1 MKKIVL
7 LLTVFLSLTS
17 VKAQD
22 FVRRSSDSTRIKYAT
37 FSEASTQ
44 GMKPE
49 AFLTSFLQL
58 DPQNH
63 FIPSDTI
70 YSPDSSYTYI
80 KYRQQYAGYEV
91 EGSMVTLTFHNNS
104 IIRFNGYYVPAN
116 NLSLETSHSNDD
128 AIFAFKQYYHNYN
141 DSCEYFV
148 SKLVT
153 YYPSSNQVQLCFQ
166 IQCTDPMLYNKIL
179 YVSTNDLSIVSEN
192 EKPEAGFNAT
202 FYTQYNGVRNGYNTC
217 LPWTPPQYILK
228 DLNVAVEVLDLY
240 PNVTNLEAYFSGVT
254 NTFYNS
260 TNLWGINTSNI
271 YPNYILD
278 AYWAASEYSNYMQH
292 THNVSKGLFQRYWN
306 NNQYVIDDTITPI
319 LIASNTFV
327 DNTIWKPI
335 RYRPNNKDFP
345 HEIHRNVIVIGSPGV
360 THLPKASIDETV
372 HEFAHIF
379 SHQTWSPF
387 VSSYESNILDS
398 RLAEAC
404 ADIWAAIITS
414 LFYPQEEG
422 KIWKIGEDIVMPNSG
437 KTCVRNLALPADATA
452 EIQMLENGCQEET
465 GNAYEQSGVFSHWFY
480 LLTHGFTGVGC
491 NGSCYNFPA
500 IPIDSA
506 AKLLYYCESSCF
518 YHYMGYQE
526 ICQATLDATL
536 NFSDPESMMTSVLGA
551 WNVLGV
557 KPLDYGVEQFGLS
570 YSSMNSGT
578 YTIDEDLVIDSPN
591 TLTVTGTLHFGD
603 NNKIIVRPGGK
614 LVVDGGTLTSACSGE
629 MWQGIEIEGDRTK
642 RQLPQYQGK
651 VELRNGATIE
661 NAMCGI
667 RTCLSSDISYLTA
680 GGIIEAD
687 QAVFRNNRR
696 AIEINSYKYYAPS
709 GNVSDYVSSFNRCTF
724 TVDNNNLFS
733 ANYTSFSEHVKLWD
747 VKNIP
752 FRGCSFSNLTNNSS
766 NLGRGIYADDAGVIV
781 STHCTRPLYV
791 NECECPASIAT
802 VSFFSGFN
810 TAMEVI
816 TTGNPYSVTVDQT
829 KFSNNDVGLRV
840 NANNYVTVTRDTFN
854 LQSAPIASSNTGLVL
869 DNCSGY
875 KVEGNRF
882 HKANKSH
889 NLSSTGI
896 QVISNGVANN
906 SIYLNTFDTLDYGI
920 RVFGING
927 NTDGGLQMTAGN
939 FHRNSYGIYV
949 ATGATVSPWQGSLKR
964 GADNLFVNTQS
975 YSIYN
980 AGSQLITYYHSPNYP
995 PGNVT
1000 TSNIGVVGIAAVN
1013 PRTSTLC
1020 NHNGGGNFP
1029 FLLAGFLSGMEAYT
1043 TAVGNDDGGGD
1054 RAEMRYSLSETYY
1067 ESVRALMADSVLDL
1081 NALEQWHAAAQPIAD
1096 PYSLT
1101 ETRFMLGYDDLFAA
1115 DADDAELANYAEFHA
1130 MKVSLRGQYDNTDNQ
1145 DNIDS
1150 QNSPMINWYALTP
1163 AQIAQLQTIAER
1175 NAGRASVMAKGV
1187 LCFFHGICYDDD
1199 SFVDDN
1205 VDNNDNNMETRSA
1218 KASPQDGET
1227 RLNVYPNPTDDL
1239 LFVELSGAGI
1249 QSAALFDL
1257 QGRVVTNAGVCDTP
1271 QRGTATMNLRSI
1283 PAGVYLLRVT
1293 DTEGREYHQK
1303 IVKK

>member
-1 MKKIVL
+1 MEY
-7 LLTVFLSLTS
+7 FLGTSSACPHVSGVAALILSVDSSLTTNE
-17 VKAQD
+17 VRNIIEQTAQK
-22 FVRRSSDSTRIKYAT
+22 VGGYGYGI
-37 FSEASTQ
+37 
-44 GMKPE
+44 
-49 AFLTSFLQL
+49 
-58 DPQNH
+58 
-63 FIPSDTI
+63 DTI
-70 YSPDSSYTYI
+70 HLNGKWNNEVGYGLVDAHKAVTTAKLYHSNFSISGPTYVNTCGEYIYTLLGTVPNNFEITWETSPYI
-80 KYRQQYAGYEV
+80 CIV
-91 EGSMVTLTFHNNS
+91 EGQGTPTIKVRALYPSLQNS
-104 IIRFNGYYVPAN
+104 ITAKI
-116 NLSLETSHSNDD
+116 
-128 AIFAFKQYYHNYN
+128 
-141 DSCEYFV
+141 
-148 SKLVT
+148 
-153 YYPSSNQVQLCFQ
+153 CFMGAVGK
-166 IQCTDPMLYNKIL
+166 TTVKN
-179 YVSTNDLSIVSEN
+179 SIVS
-192 EKPEAGFNAT
+192 AG
-202 FYTQYNGVRNGYNTC
+202 QGYIPLT
-217 LPWTPPQYILK
+217 
-228 DLNVAVEVLDLY
+228 NV
-240 PNVTNLEAYFSGVT
+240 
-254 NTFYNS
+254 
-260 TNLWGINTSNI
+260 
-271 YPNYILD
+271 
-278 AYWAASEYSNYMQH
+278 
-292 THNVSKGLFQRYWN
+292 
-306 NNQYVIDDTITPI
+306 DTIITQ
-319 LIASNTFV
+319 SNTIFEELSLG
-327 DNTIWKPI
+327 N
-335 RYRPNNKDFP
+335 
-345 HEIHRNVIVIGSPGV
+345 S
-360 THLPKASIDETV
+360 LSIDSG
-372 HEFAHIF
+372 A
-379 SHQTWSPF
+379 
-387 VSSYESNILDS
+387 ILT
-398 RLAEAC
+398 
-404 ADIWAAIITS
+404 ITS
-414 LFYPQEEG
+414 T
-422 KIWKIGEDIVMPNSG
+422 IHCTD
-437 KTCVRNLALPADATA
+437 
-452 EIQMLENGCQEET
+452 
-465 GNAYEQSGVFSHWFY
+465 NAR
-480 LLTHGFTGVGC
+480 
-491 NGSCYNFPA
+491 
-500 IPIDSA
+500 
-506 AKLLYYCESSCF
+506 
-518 YHYMGYQE
+518 
-526 ICQATLDATL
+526 
-536 NFSDPESMMTSVLGA
+536 
-551 WNVLGV
+551 
-557 KPLDYGVEQFGLS
+557 
-570 YSSMNSGT
+570 
-578 YTIDEDLVIDSPN
+578 
-591 TLTVTGTLHFGD
+591 
-603 NNKIIVRPGGK
+603 IIVRPGGK
-614 LVVDGGTLTSACSGE
+614 LIVDGGTLTSACSGE

-882 HKANKSH
+882 HKAYRDAS
-889 NLSSTGI
+889 LSSSGI
-896 QVISNGVANN
+896 HVIN
-906 SIYLNTFDTLDYGI
+906 SGSAVNQIYKNLFDTLDYGI
-920 RVFGING
+920 VTFQSNS
-927 NTDGGLQMTAGN
+927 GLQLSCDSFNYGN
-939 FHRNSYGIYV
+939 NDIYISNGTI
-949 ATGATVSPWQGSLKR
+949 ASIQGSLLQ
-964 GADNLFVNTQS
+964 GADNKFVNTQNS
-975 YSIYN
+975 SIYN
-980 AGSQLITYYHSPNYP
+980 GPNMRLTYYHSPVSY
-995 PGNVT
+995 NVP
-1000 TSNIGVVGIAAVN
+1000 SNPYHVTVN
-1013 PRTSTLC
+1013 GTAGACDCLSTLC
-1020 NHNGGGNFP
+1020 DNGSGSNP
-1029 FLLAGFLSGMEAYT
+1029 FLLTGFLSGMEAYT

-1054 RAEMRYSLSETYY
+1054 RTELRHSLSETYY

-1101 ETRFMLGYDDLFAA
+1101 ETQFMLGYDDLFAA
-1115 DADDAELANYAEFHA
+1115 DADNTELANYADFHS
-1130 MKVSLRGQYDNTDNQ
+1130 MKLALRNAGVCDTPQQ
-1145 DNIDS
+1145 DGH
-1150 QNSPMINWYALTP
+1150 INWYALTP
-1163 AQIAQLQTIAER
+1163 AQIAQLQVIAER

-1205 VDNNDNNMETRSA
+1205 VDNNDNNDNNMETRSA

-1293 DTEGREYHQK
+1293 DTDGKEYHQK